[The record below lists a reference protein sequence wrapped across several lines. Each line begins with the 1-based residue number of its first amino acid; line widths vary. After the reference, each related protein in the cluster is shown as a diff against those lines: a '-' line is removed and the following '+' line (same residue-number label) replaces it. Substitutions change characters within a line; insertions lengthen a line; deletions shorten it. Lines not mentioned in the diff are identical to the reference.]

1 MPLFKLPSF
10 GDIKQAFTTQDG
22 LINTDKRCENLLVI
36 SSMASAVVLFEK
48 CVLAVCSKQTIQAN
62 RYYQH
67 IQSRSA
73 MHCLLLCVPVV
84 GNITVW
90 IYRDI
95 IQHLSSDIVCADKN
109 CDRYPVISTISN
121 CADLILKLLYS
132 PLTPTSF
139 ERYIAH
145 IQNKSVGRC
154 VILLVPVIGNLIV
167 WRQDRVR
174 EEAIIAGYVQRF
186 LDREA
191 YYKRL
196 EGVFRHHIDNP
207 DAPLKL
213 EGGREVAASEKMDV
227 LWDMCKA
234 HFLSQLDQVWFSQKL
249 LALPHYFNSG
259 LRQKTYEQN
268 LTAMRKVV
276 YQTRLNALANEN
288 KLPEEALSQLKK
300 YNNAHFKQFSAK
312 ALNETL
318 DTTKYLWE
326 SHLKQ
331 KLATLRDDNPDRLE
345 FQMILD
351 TWNAKVKGLL
361 DKGEEII
368 RRLEA
373 ELANIPQV

>member
-36 SSMASAVVLFEK
+36 SSVASAVVLFEK
-48 CVLAVCSKQTIQAN
+48 CVLAVCNKQTIQAN

-84 GNITVW
+84 GNLTVW

-95 IQHLSSDIVCADKN
+95 IQHLSSDIVRADKN

-121 CADLILKLLYS
+121 CADLVLKLLYS

-139 ERYIAH
+139 ERYITH
-145 IQNKSVGRC
+145 IQNKSIGRC
-154 VILLVPVIGNLIV
+154 AILLIPVIGNVIV
-167 WRQDRVR
+167 WLQDRAKEKAQIAKHIQEFTER
-174 EEAIIAGYVQRF
+174 EDYYRTLQRTF
-186 LDREA
+186 
-191 YYKRL
+191 K
-196 EGVFRHHIDNP
+196 HHIDHP
-207 DAPLKL
+207 EYMLSLTD
-213 EGGREVAASEKMDV
+213 GRKVPANEKMEV
-227 LWDMCKA
+227 IWDICKA
-234 HFLSQLDQVWFSQKL
+234 HFFCNHRFDARIRGNQLVINSYERQQK
-249 LALPHYFNSG
+249 
-259 LRQKTYEQN
+259 YEEN
-268 LTAMRKVV
+268 LTKMRKVV
-276 YQTRLNALANEN
+276 YQKRLEALAAEN
-288 KLPEEALSQLKK
+288 KLPEEALNRLKK
-300 YNNAHFKQFSAK
+300 YNNAHFKQFAAD
-312 ALNETL
+312 ALNSTL

-326 SHLKQ
+326 THLKQ
-331 KLATLRDDNPDRLE
+331 KLATLNSDHPDRLE